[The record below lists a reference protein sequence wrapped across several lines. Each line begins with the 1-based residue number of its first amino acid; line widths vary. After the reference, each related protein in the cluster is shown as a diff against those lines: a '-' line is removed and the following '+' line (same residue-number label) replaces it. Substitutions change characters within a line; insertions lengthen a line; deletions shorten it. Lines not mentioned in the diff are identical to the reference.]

1 MIGIYKITNTN
12 NEKVYIGQSTNI
24 EERWKQ
30 HRQAIKT
37 SDKSW
42 YPLARQESDS
52 VDDFTFEVLQQC
64 KASELDELEDYWI
77 DYYKSYI
84 NGYNQT
90 KDGGCVSANTQFV
103 YFPLELFEEL
113 QMDNNVIQF
122 PTVLLHKAMSVLTYS
137 EFKLFAFLFEK
148 AFSGMDRVAL
158 SPNEMLNTISFA
170 AQSYRDAKKALIKKE
185 ILVFDGDKTFGFN
198 PFALLGLQGE

>member
-1 MIGIYKITNTN
+1 MIGIYKITNTK
-12 NEKVYIGQSTNI
+12 NEKSYIGQSTNI

-30 HRQAIKT
+30 HKQAIQT

-42 YPLARQESDS
+42 YPLARKESDD

-64 KASELDELEDYWI
+64 KASELDELEDYWA
-77 DYYKSYI
+77 DYYKSYV

-103 YFPLELFEEL
+103 YFPIELFEEL

-122 PTVLLHKAMSVLTYS
+122 PIVFLHKAMSVLTYS

-158 SPNEMLNTISFA
+158 SPSELQNLIKIATR
-170 AQSYRDAKKALIKKE
+170 SYKEAKKSLMKKNVLI
-185 ILVFDGDKTFGFN
+185 FDGDKTFEFN
-198 PFALLGLQGE
+198 PFALLNL

>member
-1 MIGIYKITNTN
+1 MIGIYKITNTK
-12 NEKVYIGQSTNI
+12 NEKSYIGQSTNI

-30 HRQAIKT
+30 HKQAIQT

-42 YPLARQESDS
+42 YPLARKESDG

-64 KASELDELEDYWI
+64 KAEELDELEDYWV
-77 DYYKSYI
+77 DYYKSYV

-90 KDGGCVSANTQFV
+90 KDGGYASANTQFV

-122 PTVLLHKAMSVLTYS
+122 PTILLHKAMSVLTYS

-148 AFSGMDRVAL
+148 AFSGMDKVAL
-158 SPNEMLNTISFA
+158 SPNEMLNAISFA

-185 ILVFDGDKTFGFN
+185 ILIFDGDKTFEFN
-198 PFALLGLQGE
+198 PFALLNL

>member
-1 MIGIYKITNTN
+1 MIGIYKITNTK
-12 NEKVYIGQSTNI
+12 NEKSYIGQSTNI

-30 HRQAIKT
+30 HKQAIQT

-42 YPLARQESDS
+42 YPLARKESDG

-64 KASELDELEDYWI
+64 KAEELDELEDYWV
-77 DYYKSYI
+77 DYYKSYV

-90 KDGGCVSANTQFV
+90 KDGGYVSANTQFV

-122 PTVLLHKAMSVLTYS
+122 PIVLLHKAMSVLTYS

-158 SPNEMLNTISFA
+158 SPSELQNLIKIATR
-170 AQSYRDAKKALIKKE
+170 SYKEAKKSLMEKNVLI
-185 ILVFDGDKTFGFN
+185 FDGDKTFEFN
-198 PFALLGLQGE
+198 PFALLNL

>member
-64 KASELDELEDYWI
+64 KASELDELEDYWV

-148 AFSGMDRVAL
+148 AFSGMDKVAL

>member
-1 MIGIYKITNTN
+1 MIGIYKITNTK
-12 NEKVYIGQSTNI
+12 NEKSYVGQSLNI
-24 EERWKQ
+24 EERWRQ
-30 HRQAIKT
+30 HKQAIQT

-42 YPLARQESDS
+42 YPLARKESDG

-64 KASELDELEDYWI
+64 KAEELDELEDYWV
-77 DYYKSYI
+77 DYYKSYV

-90 KDGGCVSANTQFV
+90 KDGGYASANTQFV

-122 PTVLLHKAMSVLTYS
+122 PTILLHKAMSVLTYS

-148 AFSGMDRVAL
+148 AFSGMDKVAL
-158 SPNEMLNTISFA
+158 SPNEMLNAISFA

-185 ILVFDGDKTFGFN
+185 ILIFDGDKTFEFN
-198 PFALLGLQGE
+198 PFALLNL